1 MEVEAGPQA
10 LEILRTLMSE
20 KKSTSREKYSIP
32 CFVGLAIIKRV
43 WVIYLFQCVILFRQ
57 IYVFDLP
64 MSQNRTVAGNNTW
77 YQHHSI
83 FSLSFQS
90 HKGTLYFYLSF
101 GLLIL

>member
-43 WVIYLFQCVILFRQ
+43 WVIVALLFIPMRYFIPSNLRFRSSD
-57 IYVFDLP
+57 V
-64 MSQNRTVAGNNTW
+64 SE
-77 YQHHSI
+77 
-83 FSLSFQS
+83 S
-90 HKGTLYFYLSF
+90 HGCRE
-101 GLLIL
+101 